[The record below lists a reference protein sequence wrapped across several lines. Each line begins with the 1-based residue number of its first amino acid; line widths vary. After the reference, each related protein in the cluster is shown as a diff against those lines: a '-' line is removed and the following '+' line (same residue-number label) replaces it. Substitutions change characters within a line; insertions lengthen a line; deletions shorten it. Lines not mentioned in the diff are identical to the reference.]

1 VNGYLE
7 PDLSSAVLLTIDA
20 QRDFTLPGAPA
31 EIPGM
36 AEVVPGMRRLVR
48 AFRQSNRPVVHVVR
62 LYRPDG
68 SNVDLCRRYDA
79 ERGKCVVLPGTG
91 GAELVDEL
99 KPSPEVRLDAES
111 LLDGGLQQIGPSE
124 WIMYKPR
131 WGAFYRTPLEEHLRD
146 LHANTVVVCGCN
158 FPNCPR
164 ATIYEASERD
174 LRIAFVPDATSG
186 VYERGLGEL
195 ENIGVKLASVD
206 ELSQKL
212 TAELSNT

>member
-1 VNGYLE
+1 
-7 PDLSSAVLLTIDA
+7 
-20 QRDFTLPGAPA
+20 
-31 EIPGM
+31 
-36 AEVVPGMRRLVR
+36 
-48 AFRQSNRPVVHVVR
+48 
-62 LYRPDG
+62 
-68 SNVDLCRRYDA
+68 VDLCRRYDA
-79 ERGKCVVLPGTG
+79 ERGKCVVLPETD
-91 GAELVDEL
+91 GAELVDDL
-99 KPSPEVRLDAES
+99 KPSPQVRLDAGS

-186 VYERGLGEL
+186 VYEQGLGEL

>member
-7 PDLSSAVLLTIDA
+7 PDLSSTVLLTIDA
-20 QRDFTLPGAPA
+20 QRNFTLSGAPA
-31 EIPGM
+31 EIPGT

-91 GAELVDEL
+91 GV
-99 KPSPEVRLDAES
+99 K
-111 LLDGGLQQIGPSE
+111 
-124 WIMYKPR
+124 
-131 WGAFYRTPLEEHLRD
+131 
-146 LHANTVVVCGCN
+146 
-158 FPNCPR
+158 
-164 ATIYEASERD
+164 
-174 LRIAFVPDATSG
+174 FV
-186 VYERGLGEL
+186 
-195 ENIGVKLASVD
+195 SVD

-212 TAELSNT
+212 TADFSNA